1 MRAFLAT
8 ALAAAVAAALA
19 AGCTATPAPP
29 PTPAPH
35 PQQRVSSAASGP
47 LSKPQACQHLLADVT
62 RHQGIPSIPA
72 LRRIAD
78 HVTEPR
84 MAADARNAVKDIGH
98 TGIAPIPLALLR
110 DDCRRA
116 GVRIPPP

>member
-1 MRAFLAT
+1 LAS
-8 ALAAAVAAALA
+8 LVAAAVATVLA
-19 AGCTATPAPP
+19 AGCTGTPAPR
-29 PTPAPH
+29 PAPRPH
-35 PQQRVSSAASGP
+35 SQQVSPAASGP
-47 LSKPQACQHLLADVT
+47 LSKPQACQHLLADIT
-62 RHQGIPSIPA
+62 RHQGIPSIPT

-84 MAADARNAVKDIGH
+84 MAADARSAVKDIGH

-110 DDCRRA
+110 DDCHRA

>member
-1 MRAFLAT
+1 MRAFLGT
-8 ALAAAVAAALA
+8 ALAAGAAAALA
-19 AGCTATPAPP
+19 AGCAAAPAPR

-35 PQQRVSSAASGP
+35 PRLSSAAPGP
-47 LSKPQACQHLLADVT
+47 LSRPQACQHLLDDVT

-84 MAADARNAVKDIGH
+84 MAADARSAVRDIGH

>member
-1 MRAFLAT
+1 MRAFLVILVT
-8 ALAAAVAAALA
+8 TAVAAVLA
-19 AGCTATPAPP
+19 AGCTATPQPAPQPHPP
-29 PTPAPH
+29 PP
-35 PQQRVSSAASGP
+35 VSSAASGP
-47 LSKPQACQHLLADVT
+47 LSKPQACLHLLDDII
-62 RHQGIPSIPA
+62 RHQGIPSIPT

-84 MAADARNAVKDIGH
+84 MAADARTAVKDIGH
-98 TGIAPIPLALLR
+98 TGIAPVPLALLR

>member
-1 MRAFLAT
+1 MRASLAT
-8 ALAAAVAAALA
+8 LVATAVAAALA
-19 AGCTATPAPP
+19 AGCSA
-29 PTPAPH
+29 TPAPH
-35 PQQRVSSAASGP
+35 PAPQPHPQQVSSAASGP
-47 LSKPQACQHLLADVT
+47 LSKPQACQHLLDDVT

-84 MAADARNAVKDIGH
+84 MAADARSAVRDIGH

-116 GVRIPPP
+116 GVQIPPP

>member
-1 MRAFLAT
+1 VRVFLP
-8 ALAAAVAAALA
+8 VLA
-19 AGCTATPAPP
+19 AGLAATLAACTAAPAPP
-29 PTPAPH
+29 AGPPPRP
-35 PQQRVSSAASGP
+35 PQQVPPAASGP
-47 LSKPQACQHLLADVT
+47 LSRPQACRRLLADVT
-62 RHQGIPSIPA
+62 RHQGIPSMPA
-72 LRRIAD
+72 LRLIAD
-78 HVTEPR
+78 HVTGPR

>member
-1 MRAFLAT
+1 MRGFLVTLVAT
-8 ALAAAVAAALA
+8 VTAAAL
-19 AGCTATPAPP
+19 AGCTATSAPQPA
-29 PTPAPH
+29 PAPH
-35 PQQRVSSAASGP
+35 PQQQVPSAASGP
-47 LSKPQACQHLLADVT
+47 LSKPQACQHLLDDVT
-62 RHQGIPSIPA
+62 RHQGIPSIPT

-84 MAADARNAVKDIGH
+84 MAADARAAVKDIGH

>member
-8 ALAAAVAAALA
+8 ALAAAVAGVLA

-29 PTPAPH
+29 PH

>member
-1 MRAFLAT
+1 VRAFLVT
-8 ALAAAVAAALA
+8 LVTAAVAAALA
-19 AGCTATPAPP
+19 AGCTGTPSPQPAP
-29 PTPAPH
+29 
-35 PQQRVSSAASGP
+35 QQQVSSAASGP
-47 LSKPQACQHLLADVT
+47 LSKPQACQHLLDDVT
-62 RHQGIPSIPA
+62 RHQGIPSIPT

-84 MAADARNAVKDIGH
+84 MAADARTAVKDIGH
-98 TGIAPIPLALLR
+98 TGVAPIPLALLR

>member
-1 MRAFLAT
+1 VRAFL
-8 ALAAAVAAALA
+8 AALA
-19 AGCTATPAPP
+19 AGLVAVLAACTTAPAPP
-29 PTPAPH
+29 SGPAPRP
-35 PQQRVSSAASGP
+35 PQQLPSAASGP
-47 LSKPQACQHLLADVT
+47 LSKPQACRHLLADVT

-72 LRRIAD
+72 LRLIAD

>member
-1 MRAFLAT
+1 VRAFLLTPVAT
-8 ALAAAVAAALA
+8 AVAAALA
-19 AGCTATPAPP
+19 AGCTATPPSRPAPQ
-29 PTPAPH
+29 PH
-35 PQQRVSSAASGP
+35 PQVPSATSGP
-47 LSKPQACQHLLADVT
+47 LSKPQACQHLLDDVT
-62 RHQGIPSIPA
+62 RHQGIPSVPT

-84 MAADARNAVKDIGH
+84 MAADARTAVKDIGH

-116 GVRIPPP
+116 GVQIPPP

>member
-1 MRAFLAT
+1 VRAFLVT
-8 ALAAAVAAALA
+8 LVTTAVAATLA
-19 AGCTATPAPP
+19 AGCTAPP
-29 PTPAPH
+29 PPQPAPH
-35 PQQRVSSAASGP
+35 PPQPVPSAASGP
-47 LSKPQACQHLLADVT
+47 LSKPQACRHLLDDIT

-84 MAADARNAVKDIGH
+84 MAADARTAVKDIGH

>member
-1 MRAFLAT
+1 
-8 ALAAAVAAALA
+8 VAAALA
-19 AGCTATPAPP
+19 AGCTATPAPQP
-29 PTPAPH
+29 HTPQP
-35 PQQRVSSAASGP
+35 VSSAASGP
-47 LSKPQACQHLLADVT
+47 LSKPQACQHLLDDII
-62 RHQGIPSIPA
+62 RHQGIPSIPT

-84 MAADARNAVKDIGH
+84 MAADARAAVKDIGH

>member
-1 MRAFLAT
+1 MRAFLVT
-8 ALAAAVAAALA
+8 LAATAVAAALA
-19 AGCTATPAPP
+19 AGCTATPAPQ
-29 PTPAPH
+29 PAPH
-35 PQQRVSSAASGP
+35 PPQPVSSAASGP
-47 LSKPQACQHLLADVT
+47 LSKPQACQHLLGDIS

-84 MAADARNAVKDIGH
+84 MAADARTAVKDIGH